1 MPITSY
7 CKKCGRDV
15 PVAERCPH
23 CGGKLPKST
32 QRVAWCVE
40 HTPVCDWMC
49 WNAAMRIILPLS
61 AVLLILILLL
71 EGLAGGA
78 SAVETLLRRG
88 LLLSLLGLLCLVS
101 ALLLLA
107 LMLQGDDLLDC
118 AVDGRGVHVTQYL
131 PNPTPLKL
139 LLRLKSPTL
148 MAQLDPD
155 DPAPM
160 VCVRQQELAWK
171 DVARVQLWPDKT
183 LILLYAPT
191 WWMRLALPCTPFTYE
206 DSLSFMR
213 DKLGRKKTVLL
224 PGELVAPPK
233 PKAPKA
239 RPVKAE
245 QLAFD
250 LPQASPV
257 SAPSPVPA
265 PSAEPSPFP
274 AEQAEDFMPLADVLA
289 ELKAGES
296 SGDEAGNFPGSPGS
310 N

>member
-7 CKKCGRDV
+7 CKKCARDV

-23 CGGKLPKST
+23 CGGKLPKSA

-40 HTPVCDWMC
+40 HSPVCDWMC

-61 AVLLILILLL
+61 AVLLVLILLL

-78 SAVETLLRRG
+78 PAVEALLRRG

-101 ALLLLA
+101 AVLLLA
-107 LMLQGDDLLDC
+107 LVFQGDDLLDC
-118 AVDGRGVHVTQYL
+118 AVDSRGVHVTQYL

-139 LLRLKSPTL
+139 LLRLKSPAL
-148 MAQLDPD
+148 MTQLDPD

-191 WWMRLALPCTPFTYE
+191 WWMRLSLPCTPFTYE

-239 RPVKAE
+239 SPVKA
-245 QLAFD
+245 QQMTMDIPD
-250 LPQASPV
+250 LSP
-257 SAPSPVPA
+257 AEPPSP
-265 PSAEPSPFP
+265 SDER
-274 AEQAEDFMPLADVLA
+274 EEDFMPLADVLA
-289 ELKAGES
+289 ELKAGETT
-296 SGDEAGNFPGSPGS
+296 GHEAGNFPGSPG
-310 N
+310 NN

>member
-78 SAVETLLRRG
+78 PAVETLLRRG

-257 SAPSPVPA
+257 PA

-274 AEQAEDFMPLADVLA
+274 AEQEEDFMPLADVLA

>member
-7 CKKCGRDV
+7 CKKCAQDV

-23 CGGKLPKST
+23 CGGKLPKSS

-61 AVLLILILLL
+61 AVLLALILLL
-71 EGLAGGA
+71 EGRAGGA
-78 SAVETLLRRG
+78 PAVEALLRRG

-101 ALLLLA
+101 AVLLLA
-107 LMLQGDDLLDC
+107 LVLQGDDLLDC
-118 AVDGRGVHVTQYL
+118 AVDSRGVHVTQYL

-139 LLRLKSPTL
+139 LLRLKSPAL
-148 MAQLDPD
+148 MAQLDPEA
-155 DPAPM
+155 PTPM
-160 VCVRQQELAWK
+160 VCIRQQELTWK

-239 RPVKAE
+239 KPVKAE
-245 QLAFD
+245 QLAMD
-250 LPQASPV
+250 LSP
-257 SAPSPVPA
+257 
-265 PSAEPSPFP
+265 AEPEFP
-274 AEQAEDFMPLADVLA
+274 LAEQAEDFMPLADVLA
-289 ELKAGES
+289 ELKAGEQAQ
-296 SGDEAGNFPGSPGS
+296 DEAGNFPGSPGS